1 MLILRGICC
10 TPLTTNSFLVGQDS
24 QLVTSELLKGF
35 LLSAQHE
42 TNCEKHQETNLEIYL
57 MNGYQIS
64 LNVFTTDRSDQVLAK
79 ACKQINLPPEY
90 INYFS
95 LFLIKKEE
103 NNVDVVILRKLQ
115 DFESPYISH
124 KSIQDTNKI
133 VIRKRQ
139 AIPCFLFVFH
149 CLKK

>member
-1 MLILRGICC
+1 MRCFASVSLSHSVLL
-10 TPLTTNSFLVGQDS
+10 PVGQDS

-42 TNCEKHQETNLEIYL
+42 TNCETNQETDLEIYI

-64 LNVFTTDRSDQVLAK
+64 LGVLTTDRSDQVLSK

-103 NNVDVVILRKLQ
+103 NNVDITILRKLQ

-124 KSIQDTNKI
+124 KSIQDSNRV
-133 VIRKRQ
+133 VIRKR
-139 AIPCFLFVFH
+139 
-149 CLKK
+149 